1 MPPPAAV
8 ETSSP
13 RASRPPRPW
22 HQGISDDRK
31 QRAHE
36 LFTEARALHRRM
48 MFAEARVK
56 YEEALAA
63 WEHPDLRL
71 YLARVLKSL
80 GLPLLAYENLRLA
93 LRWGPG
99 TLAPETEQEAR
110 AAMRALMEHELAAI
124 EIRCDEPGAAV
135 LLDDKP
141 WFVGPGAERR
151 MVTPGEHVVMVR
163 RDGYSTV
170 VKPILVI
177 AGKEASGQLARRV
190 DTVIGQPRWPAWVPW
205 TMLGAGAALGVAG
218 GGLMW
223 SDAAHEGDQASGDLA
238 IGAFVAGGA
247 TMITGTV
254 LLLMNGPQVYRVHD
268 RGEVEIELRPIASLG
283 PAGLSAR
290 LVF

>member
-1 MPPPAAV
+1 
-8 ETSSP
+8 
-13 RASRPPRPW
+13 
-22 HQGISDDRK
+22 
-31 QRAHE
+31 
-36 LFTEARALHRRM
+36 M

-63 WEHPDLRL
+63 WEHPNLRL
-71 YLARVLKSL
+71 YLARVLTRI

-99 TLAPETEQEAR
+99 TLAPEKEQEAR

-141 WFVGPGAERR
+141 WFVGPGTERR
-151 MVTPGEHVVMVR
+151 MVTPGEHVVIVR
-163 RDGYSTV
+163 RDGYSTI
-170 VKPILVI
+170 VKPILII
-177 AGKEASGQLARRV
+177 AGKEASGRFTRRV
-190 DTVIGQPRWPAWVPW
+190 DTVIGQPPWPAWIPW
-205 TMLGAGAALGVAG
+205 TVVGAGAALGVAG

-223 SDAAHEGDQASGDLA
+223 SGAADKGNQGGGDLA
-238 IGAFVAGGA
+238 TGAFVAAGA

-254 LLLMNGPQVYRVHD
+254 LLLMNRPQVHRVHD
-268 RGEVEIELRPIASLG
+268 RGEVKVELRPIPSLG
-283 PAGLSAR
+283 PGGLPTR

>member
-1 MPPPAAV
+1 MEASPPRP
-8 ETSSP
+8 
-13 RASRPPRPW
+13 SRPPQPW

-31 QRAHE
+31 QLAHE
-36 LFTEARALHRRM
+36 LFTQARALHRRM
-48 MFAEARVK
+48 MFTEARVK

-63 WEHPDLRL
+63 WEHPELRL
-71 YLARVLKSL
+71 YLARVLKSI

-99 TLAPETEQEAR
+99 TLAPAKEQEAR

-141 WFVGPGAERR
+141 WFIGPGTGRR
-151 MVTPGEHVVMVR
+151 MVTPGEHMVIVR

-170 VKPILVI
+170 VKPILVV
-177 AGKEASGQLARRV
+177 AGKAASGQLARRV
-190 DTVIGQPRWPAWVPW
+190 DTVISQPRWPAWIPW
-205 TMLGAGAALGVAG
+205 TVLGAGAALGVAG

-223 SDAAHEGDQASGDLA
+223 SGAADRGDQGGGDLA
-238 IGAFVAGGA
+238 IGGLVAGGA

-254 LLLMNGPQVYRVHD
+254 LLLMNRPQVYRVHD
-268 RGEVEIELRPIASLG
+268 RGEVEVELRPIASLG
-283 PAGLSAR
+283 PAGLSVR

>member
-1 MPPPAAV
+1 MEASPPR
-8 ETSSP
+8 SSL
-13 RASRPPRPW
+13 SSRPW

-31 QRAHE
+31 QQAHE
-36 LFTEARALHRRM
+36 LFTQARALHRRM

-63 WEHPDLRL
+63 WEHPELRL
-71 YLARVLKSL
+71 YLARVLKSI
-80 GLPLLAYENLRLA
+80 GLPLQAYENLRLA

-99 TLAPETEQEAR
+99 ALAPDKEQEAR

-124 EIRCDEPGAAV
+124 EIRCDEPGATV
-135 LLDDKP
+135 LLDDKS
-141 WFVGPGAERR
+141 WFVGPGTARR

-190 DTVIGQPRWPAWVPW
+190 DTVIGQPRWPTWIPW

-223 SDAAHEGDQASGDLA
+223 SGAADEGNRGGGDLA

-254 LLLMNGPQVYRVHD
+254 LLLMNRPQAYRVRD